1 MEKLFNDS
9 KSKMNKAIE
18 NLKNEFSRLRTG
30 RASPSLLD
38 GIRVEYYGAL
48 TPLNQVGNISVPEAK
63 LLIIQPWDASAI
75 QAIEKAIIKSDLGLN
90 PQTDGKLIRIP
101 IPALT
106 DERRKDLVKHIKKVA
121 EEAKVAVR
129 NIRRQAN
136 DDVKA
141 KEKAKQF
148 TEDESKKGTERIQK
162 LTDEYI
168 KNIDDVTGVKEKEI
182 FQD

>member
-30 RASPSLLD
+30 RATPSLLD

-63 LLIIQPWDASAI
+63 LLIIQPWDTSAI

-136 DDVKA
+136 DDIKA
-141 KEKAKQF
+141 KEKAKLF
-148 TEDESKKGTERIQK
+148 TEDESKKGTEKVQK

-168 KNIDDVTGVKEKEI
+168 KSIDDMTGVKEKEI